1 MGHNMGHKA
10 ETEAP
15 EQGLSGTV
23 LPPPEPAPQLPDVQ
37 PSSLLDTLLPD
48 RHPQA
53 DFFICDVADAV
64 LKDLIPQME
73 HPFYALSK
81 KPDTAVRRYE
91 HDGKWLEVIPGA
103 KGQATIYDKDILIY
117 VVSQIMHGLNRGEK
131 VERKL
136 RFNPRDLL
144 IFVNRGTGGKD
155 YDAFCEALD
164 RLMGTVIKTNITT
177 ARPDSEVPEGD
188 EERLGWFHLIESA
201 QVLRKNGA
209 AGGRIMAA
217 EIEISEWI
225 FNSIRRKSVLTLH
238 RDYFRLRK
246 PIERR
251 VYEIARKMC
260 GPRPRFEIG
269 LEKLLKRTGARTQ
282 LKRFR
287 HTIRELAVHDHLPDY
302 HVAYDETRDMV
313 IFRGRGTVIAVDP
326 REHVVVPPLKPDT
339 YAVAR
344 RAAPGWDV
352 YALEAEWRAWV
363 PEAPDNADAAFIG
376 FCKSR
381 ARTALS

>member
-1 MGHNMGHKA
+1 MVP
-10 ETEAP
+10 ETP
-15 EQGLSGTV
+15 N
-23 LPPPEPAPQLPDVQ
+23 
-37 PSSLLDTLLPD
+37 LLDQLLPD

-73 HPFYALSK
+73 HPFYVLSK
-81 KPDTAVRRYE
+81 KPETAVRRYE
-91 HDGKWLEVIPGA
+91 HDGKWLEVIPSA

-117 VVSQIMHGLNRGEK
+117 VVSQIMHRLNRGEQ
-131 VERKL
+131 VER
-136 RFNPRDLL
+136 RIQFNPRDLL

-155 YDAFCEALD
+155 YEAFCEALD

-177 ARPDSEVPEGD
+177 EGEGPDPVPVGD

-201 QVLRKNGA
+201 HINRKNGEEK
-209 AGGRIMAA
+209 GRILSA
-217 EIEISEWI
+217 EIQISEWI

-260 GPRPRFEIG
+260 GARPEFEIG
-269 LEKLLKRTGARTQ
+269 LEKLLKRTGARTE

-287 HTIRELAVHDHLPDY
+287 HTLRDIATHNHLPDY
-302 HVAYDETRDMV
+302 TVAYDEARDMV
-313 IFRGRGTVIAVDP
+313 IFRGRGTVVAVDP
-326 REHVVVPPLKPDT
+326 VSKVHIPPLQAET
-339 YAVAR
+339 YAHAR

-352 YALEAEWRAWV
+352 HMLEQQWRSWTDT
-363 PEAPDNADAAFIG
+363 APQNADAAFIG
-376 FCKSR
+376 FCRKR
-381 ARTALS
+381 FETPLS

>member
-1 MGHNMGHKA
+1 M
-10 ETEAP
+10 
-15 EQGLSGTV
+15 V
-23 LPPPEPAPQLPDVQ
+23 PDT
-37 PSSLLDTLLPD
+37 PNLLDQLLPD

-73 HPFYALSK
+73 HPFYVLSK
-81 KPDTAVRRYE
+81 KPEMAVRRYE
-91 HDGKWLEVIPGA
+91 HADKWLEVIPSA

-117 VVSQIMHGLNRGEK
+117 VVSQIMHRINRGEQ
-131 VERKL
+131 VSRRI

-177 ARPDSEVPEGD
+177 ATVDETTDPEDIPMGD

-201 QVLRKNGA
+201 HINRKNGE
-209 AGGRIMAA
+209 AGGRIMSA
-217 EIEISEWI
+217 EIQISEWI

-260 GPRPRFEIG
+260 GARPKFEIG
-269 LEKLLKRTGARTQ
+269 LEKLLKRTGARTE

-287 HTIRELAVHDHLPDY
+287 HTIREIATHNHLPDY
-302 HVAYDETRDMV
+302 ELHYDERRDMV
-313 IFRGRGTVIAVDP
+313 VFKGRGTVIAVPDAGQ
-326 REHVVVPPLKPDT
+326 VAIPPLMPET
-339 YAVAR
+339 YIHAR
-344 RAAPGWDV
+344 RVAPGWDV
-352 YALEAEWRAWV
+352 HALEQQWRAWAMES
-363 PEAPDNADAAFIG
+363 PKNPDAAFLG
-376 FCKSR
+376 FCKKR
-381 ARTALS
+381 MQTGAPV

>member
-1 MGHNMGHKA
+1 M
-10 ETEAP
+10 
-15 EQGLSGTV
+15 SV
-23 LPPPEPAPQLPDVQ
+23 PDT
-37 PSSLLDTLLPD
+37 PNLLDQLLPD

-64 LKDLIPQME
+64 LKDLMPSME

-81 KPDTAVRRYE
+81 KPDTAIRRYE
-91 HDGKWLEVIPGA
+91 HEGKWLEVVPSV

-117 VVSQIMHGLNRGEK
+117 VVSQIMHKLNRGEQ
-131 VERKL
+131 VERRL

-155 YDAFCEALD
+155 YGAFCEAID
-164 RLMGTVIKTNITT
+164 RLMGTVIKTNIST
-177 ARPDSEVPEGD
+177 AVADNALPLGD
-188 EERLGWFHLIESA
+188 EERLGWFHLIEKA
-201 QVLRKNGA
+201 HIQRKNGA
-209 AGGRIMAA
+209 EDGRIMWA

-260 GPRPRFEIG
+260 GSQTSFEIG
-269 LEKLLKRTGARTQ
+269 LNKLLKRTGARTE

-287 HTIRELAVHDHLPDY
+287 HTLKEIATHNHLPDY
-302 HVAYDETRDMV
+302 LVTFDEERDV
-313 IFRGRGTVIAVDP
+313 VVFHSRGTVVSVSGKDRPEIGV
-326 REHVVVPPLKPDT
+326 LKPET
-339 YAVAR
+339 YDRAR
-344 RAAPGWDV
+344 AAAPGWDV
-352 YALEAEWRAWV
+352 RVLEQEWRAWAGEV
-363 PEAPDNADAAFIG
+363 PKSADAAFVG
-376 FCKSR
+376 FCKKRSSEKGR
-381 ARTALS
+381 P

>member
-1 MGHNMGHKA
+1 MVP
-10 ETEAP
+10 ETP
-15 EQGLSGTV
+15 N
-23 LPPPEPAPQLPDVQ
+23 
-37 PSSLLDTLLPD
+37 LLDQLLPD

-73 HPFYALSK
+73 HPFYVLSK
-81 KPDTAVRRYE
+81 KPETAIRRYE
-91 HDGKWLEVIPGA
+91 HDGKWLEVIPSA

-117 VVSQIMHGLNRGEK
+117 VVSQIMHRLNRGEE
-131 VERKL
+131 VSRRL
-136 RFNPRDLL
+136 QFNPRDLL

-155 YDAFCEALD
+155 YEAFCEALD

-177 ARPDSEVPEGD
+177 EGEGPDSVPVGE

-201 QVLRKNGA
+201 HINRKNGEEK
-209 AGGRIMAA
+209 GRILSA
-217 EIEISEWI
+217 EIQISEWI

-260 GPRPRFEIG
+260 GARPEFEIG
-269 LEKLLKRTGARTQ
+269 LEKLLKRTGARTE

-287 HTIRELAVHDHLPDY
+287 HTLREIATHNHLPDY
-302 HVAYDETRDMV
+302 TVSYDEGRDMV
-313 IFRGRGTVIAVDP
+313 IFRGRGTVVAVDP
-326 REHVVVPPLKPDT
+326 VSKVHIPPLQGET
-339 YAVAR
+339 YAHAR

-352 YALEAEWRAWV
+352 HMLEQQWRSWTTR
-363 PEAPDNADAAFIG
+363 APDNADAAFIG
-376 FCKSR
+376 FCRKR
-381 ARTALS
+381 FEAEPG

>member
-1 MGHNMGHKA
+1 MVP
-10 ETEAP
+10 ETP
-15 EQGLSGTV
+15 N
-23 LPPPEPAPQLPDVQ
+23 
-37 PSSLLDTLLPD
+37 LLDQLLPD

-73 HPFYALSK
+73 HPFYVLSK
-81 KPDTAVRRYE
+81 KPETAVRRYE
-91 HDGKWLEVIPGA
+91 HNGKWLEVIPSA

-117 VVSQIMHGLNRGEK
+117 VVSQIMHKLNRGEE
-131 VERKL
+131 VGRRL
-136 RFNPRDLL
+136 QFNPRDLL

-155 YDAFCEALD
+155 YEAFCEALD

-177 ARPDSEVPEGD
+177 EGEGPDTIPVGD

-201 QVLRKNGA
+201 HINRKNGEA
-209 AGGRIMAA
+209 KGRILSA
-217 EIEISEWI
+217 EIQISEWI

-260 GPRPRFEIG
+260 GARPEFEIG
-269 LEKLLKRTGARTQ
+269 LEKLLKRTGARTE

-287 HTIRELAVHDHLPDY
+287 HTLRDIAMHDHLPDY
-302 HVAYDETRDMV
+302 HVSYDEKRDMV
-313 IFRGRGTVIAVDP
+313 VFRGRGTVVAVNP
-326 REHVVVPPLKPDT
+326 TRSVHIPPLAAET
-339 YAVAR
+339 YAHAR

-352 YALEAEWRAWV
+352 HMLEHQWRSWAEET
-363 PEAPDNADAAFIG
+363 PQNADAAFLG
-376 FCKSR
+376 FCKKR
-381 ARTALS
+381 ALAGMAG

>member
-1 MGHNMGHKA
+1 M
-10 ETEAP
+10 
-15 EQGLSGTV
+15 SV
-23 LPPPEPAPQLPDVQ
+23 PDTPNLFDQ
-37 PSSLLDTLLPD
+37 LLPD

-64 LKDLIPQME
+64 LKDLMPSME

-81 KPDTAVRRYE
+81 KPDTAIRRYE
-91 HDGKWLEVIPGA
+91 HDGKWLEVVPSV

-117 VVSQIMHGLNRGEK
+117 VVSQIMHRLNRGEQ
-131 VERKL
+131 VERRL

-155 YDAFCEALD
+155 YGAFCEAID
-164 RLMGTVIKTNITT
+164 RLMGTVIKTNIST
-177 ARPDSEVPEGD
+177 AASDDALPLGD
-188 EERLGWFHLIESA
+188 EERLGWFHLIEKA
-201 QVLRKNGA
+201 HIQRKNNA
-209 AGGRIMAA
+209 EDGRIMWA

-260 GPRPRFEIG
+260 GSQSSFEIG
-269 LEKLLKRTGARTQ
+269 LNKLLKRTGARTE

-287 HTIRELAVHDHLPDY
+287 HTLKEIATHNHLPDY
-302 HVAYDETRDMV
+302 LVTFDEARDV
-313 IFRGRGTVIAVDP
+313 VVFKSRGTVVSVNDKDRPKIVA
-326 REHVVVPPLKPDT
+326 LKPET
-339 YAVAR
+339 YDRAR
-344 RAAPGWDV
+344 AAAPGWDV
-352 YALEAEWRAWV
+352 RVLEQEWRAWADKI
-363 PEAPDNADAAFIG
+363 PKNADAAFVG
-376 FCKSR
+376 FCKKR
-381 ARTALS
+381 FAANGRP

>member
-1 MGHNMGHKA
+1 MV
-10 ETEAP
+10 P
-15 EQGLSGTV
+15 D
-23 LPPPEPAPQLPDVQ
+23 PPN
-37 PSSLLDTLLPD
+37 LLDRLLPD

-73 HPFYALSK
+73 HPFYVLSK
-81 KPDTAVRRYE
+81 KPETAVRRYE
-91 HDGKWLEVIPGA
+91 HNDKWLEVIPSA

-117 VVSQIMHGLNRGEK
+117 VVSQIMHSINRGER
-131 VERKL
+131 VNR
-136 RFNPRDLL
+136 RIQFNPRDLL

-177 ARPDSEVPEGD
+177 ASESDDVPLGD

-201 QVLRKNGA
+201 HINRKNGSP
-209 AGGRIMAA
+209 GGRILSA
-217 EIEISEWI
+217 EIQISEWI

-260 GPRPRFEIG
+260 GARPEFEIG
-269 LEKLLKRTGARTQ
+269 LEKLLKRTGARTES
-282 LKRFR
+282 KRFR
-287 HTIRELAVHDHLPDY
+287 HTIREIAAHNHLPDY
-302 HVAYDETRDMV
+302 QVIYDESRDMV
-313 IFRGRGTVIAVDP
+313 VFQGRGTVIAVETSDKAYI
-326 REHVVVPPLKPDT
+326 PPLSPDT
-339 YAVAR
+339 YAHAR
-344 RAAPGWDV
+344 HIAPGWDV
-352 YALEAEWRAWV
+352 HALEQQWRAWAID
-363 PEAPDNADAAFIG
+363 APKNADAAFLG
-376 FCKSR
+376 FCKKR
-381 ARTALS
+381 VQAPVEG

>member
-1 MGHNMGHKA
+1 MVPDPPN
-10 ETEAP
+10 
-15 EQGLSGTV
+15 V
-23 LPPPEPAPQLPDVQ
+23 LDQ
-37 PSSLLDTLLPD
+37 LLPD

-73 HPFYALSK
+73 HPFYVLSK
-81 KPDTAVRRYE
+81 KPEMSIRRYE
-91 HDGKWLEVIPGA
+91 HEGRWIEVIPGA

-117 VVSQIMHGLNRGEK
+117 VVSQIMHAINRGER
-131 VERKL
+131 VDRRL

-155 YDAFCEALD
+155 YEAFCEALD

-177 ARPDSEVPEGD
+177 AQEGGEVPMGD

-201 QVLRKNGA
+201 TVHRKNQEEN
-209 AGGRIMAA
+209 GRIMWA
-217 EIEISEWI
+217 EIQISEWI

-260 GPRPRFEIG
+260 GPRPELEIG
-269 LEKLLKRTGARTQ
+269 LEKLLKRTGARTE

-287 HTIRELAVHDHLPDY
+287 HTIRNLADHDHLPDY
-302 HVAYDETRDMV
+302 HVAFDESRDMV
-313 IFRGRGTVIAVDP
+313 IFRGRGTVVAVDP
-326 REHVVVPPLKPDT
+326 AEKVHVPPLDPET
-339 YAVAR
+339 YAHAR

-352 YALEAEWRAWV
+352 HMLEQEWRAWV
-363 PEAPDNADAAFIG
+363 SEAPKVPDAAFIG
-376 FCKSR
+376 FCRKR
-381 ARTALS
+381 FETRGRP

>member
-1 MGHNMGHKA
+1 MV
-10 ETEAP
+10 P
-15 EQGLSGTV
+15 D
-23 LPPPEPAPQLPDVQ
+23 PPNLHSAGPSPA
-37 PSSLLDTLLPD
+37 SLLDQLLPD

-64 LKDLIPQME
+64 LKDLIPAME
-73 HPFYALSK
+73 HPFYVLSK
-81 KPDTAVRRYE
+81 KPETAIRRYE
-91 HDGKWLEVIPGA
+91 HEGKWLEVIPSA

-117 VVSQIMHGLNRGEK
+117 AVSQLMHRLNRGER
-131 VERKL
+131 VERKI

-155 YDAFCEALD
+155 YEAFCEALD

-177 ARPDSEVPEGD
+177 HGEGSD
-188 EERLGWFHLIESA
+188 VALGAEERLGWFHLVESA
-201 QVLRKNGA
+201 TVQRKG
-209 AGGRIMAA
+209 GDPSGRIMAA

-260 GPRPRFEIG
+260 GARPEFEIG
-269 LEKLLKRTGARTQ
+269 LEKLLKRSGARTE

-287 HTIRELAVHDHLPDY
+287 HTIREIATHDHLPDY
-302 HVAYDETRDMV
+302 RVLFDELRDVV
-313 IFRGRGTVIAVDP
+313 IFRGRGTVVAVDP
-326 REHVVVPPLKPDT
+326 AEAGGTRPTIPPLTGET
-339 YAVAR
+339 YAHAR
-344 RAAPGWDV
+344 RAAPGWDIHV
-352 YALEAEWRAWV
+352 LEQEWRAWATEV
-363 PEAPDNADAAFIG
+363 PQSADAAFIG
-376 FCKSR
+376 FCR
-381 ARTALS
+381 RRQAAQGAP

>member
-1 MGHNMGHKA
+1 MVP
-10 ETEAP
+10 ETP
-15 EQGLSGTV
+15 N
-23 LPPPEPAPQLPDVQ
+23 
-37 PSSLLDTLLPD
+37 LLDQLLPD

-73 HPFYALSK
+73 HPFYVLSK
-81 KPDTAVRRYE
+81 KPETAIRRYE
-91 HDGKWLEVIPGA
+91 HEGRWLEVIPGA

-117 VVSQIMHGLNRGEK
+117 VVSQIMHRLNRGERVDRRIK
-131 VERKL
+131 
-136 RFNPRDLL
+136 FNPRDLL

-155 YDAFCEALD
+155 YEAFCEALD

-177 ARPDSEVPEGD
+177 VQEGSDIPAGD
-188 EERLGWFHLIESA
+188 EERLGWFHLIETA
-201 QVLRKNGA
+201 QVHRKNGE
-209 AGGRIMAA
+209 AGGRILSA
-217 EIEISEWI
+217 EIQISEWI

-260 GPRPRFEIG
+260 GARPEFEIG
-269 LEKLLKRTGARTQ
+269 LEKLLKRTGARTE

-287 HTIRELAVHDHLPDY
+287 HTLREIAIHDHLPDY
-302 HVAYDETRDMV
+302 HVAYDEGRDMV
-313 IFRGRGTVIAVDP
+313 VFRGRGTVIAVDP
-326 REHVVVPPLKPDT
+326 AEKVQLPPLEPET
-339 YAVAR
+339 YAHAR

-352 YALEAEWRAWV
+352 RVLEQEWRAWV
-363 PEAPDNADAAFIG
+363 SEPPKTPDAAFIG
-376 FCKSR
+376 FCR
-381 ARTALS
+381 RRFETRGRP

>member
-1 MGHNMGHKA
+1 MVPDTPNL
-10 ETEAP
+10 AP
-15 EQGLSGTV
+15 N
-23 LPPPEPAPQLPDVQ
+23 
-37 PSSLLDTLLPD
+37 LLDQLLPD

-73 HPFYALSK
+73 HPFYVLSK
-81 KPDTAVRRYE
+81 KPETAIRRYE
-91 HDGKWLEVIPGA
+91 HNGKWLEVIPSA

-117 VVSQIMHGLNRGEK
+117 VVSQIMHGINRGEK
-131 VERKL
+131 VER
-136 RFNPRDLL
+136 RIQFNPRDLL

-155 YDAFCEALD
+155 YEAFCEALD

-177 ARPDSEVPEGD
+177 VGEGPDEVELGD

-201 QVLRKNGA
+201 HINRKGNEP
-209 AGGRIMAA
+209 GGRIMSA
-217 EIEISEWI
+217 EIQISEWI

-260 GPRPRFEIG
+260 GARNEFEIG
-269 LEKLLKRTGARTQ
+269 LEKLLKRTGARTE

-287 HTIRELAVHDHLPDY
+287 HTLREIATHNHLPDY
-302 HVAYDETRDMV
+302 HVIYDERRDMV
-313 IFRGRGTVIAVDP
+313 IFRGRGTVVAVDAAAP
-326 REHVVVPPLKPDT
+326 VYIPPLDPET
-339 YAVAR
+339 YAHAR
-344 RAAPGWDV
+344 RSAPGRDIHM
-352 YALEAEWRAWV
+352 LEQQWRSWATES
-363 PEAPDNADAAFIG
+363 PKNADAAFLG
-376 FCKSR
+376 FCKKR
-381 ARTALS
+381 AQAPLEA

>member
-1 MGHNMGHKA
+1 MSDPD
-10 ETEAP
+10 AP
-15 EQGLSGTV
+15 NF
-23 LPPPEPAPQLPDVQ
+23 
-37 PSSLLDTLLPD
+37 LDQLLPD

-81 KPDTAVRRYE
+81 KPDTAIRRYE
-91 HDGKWLEVIPGA
+91 HEDKWIEVIPSV

-117 VVSQIMHGLNRGEK
+117 AVSQIMTKLNRGEP
-131 VERKL
+131 VERRL
-136 RFNPRDLL
+136 RFNPREML

-155 YDAFCEALD
+155 YAAFCEALD

-177 ARPDSEVPEGD
+177 AGDDKGVPLGD
-188 EERLGWFHLIESA
+188 EERLGWFHLIERA
-201 QVLRKNGA
+201 QVQRKNNEKD
-209 AGGRIMAA
+209 GRIVWA
-217 EIEISEWI
+217 EIELSEWI

-260 GPRPRFEIG
+260 GARPEFEIG
-269 LEKLLKRTGARTQ
+269 LEKLLRRTGARME

-287 HTIRELAVHDHLPDY
+287 HTLREIATHDHLPDY
-302 HVAYDETRDMV
+302 RVLFDEDRDMV
-313 IFRGRGTVIAVDP
+313 IFQGRGTVVAIEEKARLVIP
-326 REHVVVPPLKPDT
+326 NLKPQT
-339 YAVAR
+339 YAHAR
-344 RAAPGWDV
+344 SAAPGWDV
-352 YALEAEWRAWV
+352 RGLEQEWRAWATER
-363 PEAPDNADAAFIG
+363 PQNPDAAFVG
-376 FCKSR
+376 FCKKR
-381 ARTALS
+381 FADRGRP

>member
-1 MGHNMGHKA
+1 ML
-10 ETEAP
+10 T
-15 EQGLSGTV
+15 
-23 LPPPEPAPQLPDVQ
+23 PDTLN
-37 PSSLLDTLLPD
+37 LLDQLLPD

-81 KPDTAVRRYE
+81 KPETAIRRYE
-91 HDGKWLEVIPGA
+91 HDNAWVEVIPSV

-117 VVSQIMHGLNRGEK
+117 AVSQIMHKLNRGEK
-131 VERKL
+131 VERRL

-144 IFVNRGTGGKD
+144 IFTNRGTGGKD

-177 ARPDSEVPEGD
+177 SVADADLPLSD
-188 EERLGWFHLIESA
+188 EERLGWFHLIEKA
-201 QVLRKNGA
+201 HVQRKNGD
-209 AGGRIMAA
+209 GRIIWA
-217 EIEISEWI
+217 EIELSEWV

-260 GPRPRFEIG
+260 GAKAEFDIS
-269 LEKLLKRTGARTQ
+269 LEMLLKRTGSRME

-287 HTIRELAVHDHLPDY
+287 HSLREIAKHNHLPDY
-302 HVAYDETRDMV
+302 VVKYDEVLDLV
-313 IFRGRGTVIAVDP
+313 VFNSRGTVFGLD
-326 REHVVVPPLKPDT
+326 E
-339 YAVAR
+339 
-344 RAAPGWDV
+344 
-352 YALEAEWRAWV
+352 
-363 PEAPDNADAAFIG
+363 EAPPTAISVETRKQAAALHPQVDILQVEQDWYQTLEEAVPDLDAAFLE
-376 FCKSR
+376 FCR
-381 ARTALS
+381 NEM

>member
-1 MGHNMGHKA
+1 M
-10 ETEAP
+10 
-15 EQGLSGTV
+15 SV
-23 LPPPEPAPQLPDVQ
+23 PDT
-37 PSSLLDTLLPD
+37 PNLLEKLLPD

-64 LKDLIPQME
+64 LKDLMPSME

-81 KPDTAVRRYE
+81 KPDIAVRRYE
-91 HDGKWLEVIPGA
+91 HEGKWLEVIPSV

-117 VVSQIMHGLNRGEK
+117 IVSQIMHKLNRGEQ
-131 VERKL
+131 VERRL

-155 YDAFCEALD
+155 YGAFCEAID

-177 ARPDSEVPEGD
+177 AGPEDTLPLGEV
-188 EERLGWFHLIESA
+188 ERLGWFHFIENA
-201 QVLRKNGA
+201 HIQRKNNA
-209 AGGRIMAA
+209 EDGRIMWA
-217 EIEISEWI
+217 EIEISGWI

-260 GPRPRFEIG
+260 GSKSSFEIG
-269 LEKLLKRTGARTQ
+269 LSKLLKRTGARTE

-287 HTIRELAVHDHLPDY
+287 HTLKEIATHNHLPDY
-302 HVAYDETRDMV
+302 LVAFDEERDVVM
-313 IFRGRGTVIAVDP
+313 FQGRGTVVSVSTEARPEIGN
-326 REHVVVPPLKPDT
+326 LKSDT
-339 YAVAR
+339 YDRAR
-344 RAAPGWDV
+344 TVAPGWDV
-352 YALEAEWRAWV
+352 RVLEQEWRAWAGKV
-363 PEAPDNADAAFIG
+363 PKNADAAFVG
-376 FCKSR
+376 FCKKR
-381 ARTALS
+381 FAEKGRP

>member
-1 MGHNMGHKA
+1 M
-10 ETEAP
+10 
-15 EQGLSGTV
+15 SV
-23 LPPPEPAPQLPDVQ
+23 PDT
-37 PSSLLDTLLPD
+37 PNLLDQLLPD

-64 LKDLIPQME
+64 LKDLMPSME

-81 KPDTAVRRYE
+81 KPDTAIRRYE
-91 HDGKWLEVIPGA
+91 HDGKWLEVVPSV

-117 VVSQIMHGLNRGEK
+117 VVSQIMHKLNHGEQ
-131 VERKL
+131 VERRL

-155 YDAFCEALD
+155 YGAFCEAID

-177 ARPDSEVPEGD
+177 AEADEALPLGD
-188 EERLGWFHLIESA
+188 EERLGWFHLIEKA
-201 QVLRKNGA
+201 HIQRKNNA
-209 AGGRIMAA
+209 EDGRIMWA

-260 GPRPRFEIG
+260 GSQATFEIG
-269 LEKLLKRTGARTQ
+269 LNKLLKRTGARTE

-287 HTIRELAVHDHLPDY
+287 HTVKEIATHNHLPDY
-302 HVAYDETRDMV
+302 LVSFDEERDMV
-313 IFRGRGTVIAVDP
+313 VFRSRGTVVSVSGKDRLEIA
-326 REHVVVPPLKPDT
+326 PLKSET
-339 YAVAR
+339 YDRAR
-344 RAAPGWDV
+344 AAAPGWDV
-352 YALEAEWRAWV
+352 RALEQEWRAWAGEV
-363 PEAPDNADAAFIG
+363 PKNADAAFVG
-376 FCKSR
+376 FCKKRFSEKGR
-381 ARTALS
+381 P